1 MIIVVKGTLH
11 MPSSSTHYSISQHG
25 KLRVAS
31 VVPEG
36 QSFLILK
43 FYVVF

>member
-1 MIIVVKGTLH
+1 MVVKGTLH
-11 MPSSSTHYSISQHG
+11 MPISSTHYISQHG
-25 KLRVAS
+25 KLHVAS

-36 QSFLILK
+36 QSFLISK